1 MGSSAERMVVR
12 HSWLTPA
19 TLLLVAC
26 SAANVPS
33 NGPSSANSSLAS
45 ASDAGTQDAPP
56 GLPTA
61 VADAAP
67 EASRPE
73 TSDSGQPPPREYSTE
88 RFSVKVAP
96 ATRAPCVNADASLEA
111 LHFSNACVE
120 QSAEGVRLGIQASG
134 GAGLS
139 WRQIAKQDQ
148 GRTRFIEIEE
158 SVPKLRP
165 GESRLMV
172 QVVVLAVLPLSSA
185 PGKYTLRVNEAC
197 VPFEVTPTAPANGTS
212 VRTCINDVPFEF

>member
-1 MGSSAERMVVR
+1 MGSSAERLVIWR
-12 HSWLTPA
+12 RRLTPA
-19 TLLLVAC
+19 TLLLAAC

-33 NGPSSANSSLAS
+33 SGPSSSNSSLAS
-45 ASDAGTQDAPP
+45 ASDAGTSDAPP
-56 GLPTA
+56 SVPTA
-61 VADAAP
+61 SADAVP
-67 EASRPE
+67 EAPLAES
-73 TSDSGQPPPREYSTE
+73 SDSGQPPPREYLTE
-88 RFSVKVAP
+88 RFTVKVAP
-96 ATRAPCVNADASLEA
+96 ATRAPCVKSGASLGA

-139 WRQIAKQDQ
+139 WKQIAKQDQ

-165 GESRLMV
+165 GEARLMV

-197 VPFEVTPTAPANGTS
+197 IPFEVTPTAPAKDAS
-212 VRTCINDVPFEF
+212 VRTCINDAPLEF